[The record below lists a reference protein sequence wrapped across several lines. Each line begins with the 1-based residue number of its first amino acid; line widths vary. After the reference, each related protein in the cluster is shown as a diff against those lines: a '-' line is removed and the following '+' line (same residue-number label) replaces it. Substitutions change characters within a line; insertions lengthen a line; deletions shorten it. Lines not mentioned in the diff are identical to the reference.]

1 MSARNGGDAE
11 PGLQYRS
18 LFLPMRLHS
27 LQRRTFS
34 SVCLR
39 PASKGSRRVPR
50 LLRTKKWN
58 VCNRRH
64 CGSGKEVQPQLSAP
78 QTSPQRLDSRDST
91 RAPDQNWK
99 DVQPQDAGCKMHR
112 SEIPREQAFL
122 VFPRWRAFPYARI
135 GAKHGSAPKKL

>member
-11 PGLQYRS
+11 PGHKYGS
-18 LFLPMRLHS
+18 LLLPMRLHS

-91 RAPDQNWK
+91 RAPDQKLKGCATARRWLQNAPFR
-99 DVQPQDAGCKMHR
+99 DSPRTGLLSFPSLAGVSLC
-112 SEIPREQAFL
+112 
-122 VFPRWRAFPYARI
+122 
-135 GAKHGSAPKKL
+135 